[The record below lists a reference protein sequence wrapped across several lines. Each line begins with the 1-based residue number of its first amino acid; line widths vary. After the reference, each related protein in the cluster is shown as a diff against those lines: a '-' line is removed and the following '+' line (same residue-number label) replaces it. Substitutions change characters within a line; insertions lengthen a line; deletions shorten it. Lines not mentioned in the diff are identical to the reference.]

1 MKPGSAAPI
10 WVIGLG
16 CRQGCSVDE
25 LLTLIEHSLR
35 QAGVAIS
42 DLSAMA
48 SLDRKADEPGLMQ
61 LAEHLNLEFEVFSA
75 KQLVPFVSRLS
86 HRSEQAFEHTGCWGI
101 AESSAL
107 ALAEHLSG
115 APATLLITRQRSPKA
130 TFALACAEQIARSSP
145 ASL

>member
-1 MKPGSAAPI
+1 MKPDSTAPI

-25 LLTLIEHSLR
+25 LLLLIEHSLS
-35 QAGVAIS
+35 QAGIAIS

-61 LAEHLNLEFEVFSA
+61 LAEQLNLAFEVFSA
-75 KQLVPFVSRLS
+75 KQLAPFVSRLS
-86 HRSEQAFEHTGCWGI
+86 HRSERVLEQTGCWGI
-101 AESSAL
+101 AESTAL

-115 APATLLITRQRSPKA
+115 APARLLITRQSTAMA
-130 TFALACAEQIARSSP
+130 TFALACAEQKAQ
-145 ASL
+145 